1 MSVFMEFKGRHV
13 VVTGGGSGIGAALV
27 ERFAREAPRGVVVV
41 DNDSSRA
48 KAVAERVGG
57 LPIRADVGYESE
69 ILRVVSVAES
79 HFGPVDAYV
88 SNAGVVRPIG
98 GPEIGD
104 AGWQRHWDVHV
115 MSHVWAT
122 RALLP
127 DMLERNEGY
136 LVNTASAA
144 GLLMCP
150 GAVAYTAT
158 KHAAVALAESFA
170 VMYGHTGVRFSC
182 VCPALVD
189 TPMVA
194 DVAEEAAGRA
204 ARIASREMDVA
215 TAADLVLDGLRA
227 ERFMILTHPDETAAV
242 MRLRATDPDG
252 YVASMRDIWHAAT
265 RGWVPSVTP

>member
-1 MSVFMEFKGRHV
+1 
-13 VVTGGGSGIGAALV
+13 
-27 ERFAREAPRGVVVV
+27 
-41 DNDSSRA
+41 
-48 KAVAERVGG
+48 
-57 LPIRADVGYESE
+57 
-69 ILRVVSVAES
+69 
-79 HFGPVDAYV
+79 
-88 SNAGVVRPIG
+88 
-98 GPEIGD
+98 
-104 AGWQRHWDVHV
+104 

-144 GLLMCP
+144 GLLLSP

-158 KHAAVALAESFA
+158 KHAAVAVAESFA

-182 VCPALVD
+182 ICPALVD

-204 ARIASREMDVA
+204 ARIASRELDVA
-215 TAADLVLDGLRA
+215 SAAEIVVTALRD
-227 ERFMILTHPDETAAV
+227 ERFLILTHPDETTAA

-252 YVASMRDIWHAAT
+252 FVASMRDLWCAAT